1 VRFVAALLCAIALP
15 LFPGCVLKRSVP
27 DSASEAPKPLPRP
40 PGVNPLAGKRLWI
53 DPDSNARR
61 QAAEWRGS
69 RPADAAA
76 LDKIASQPQAEW
88 FGDWNTNLQK
98 DVSDRLQKIV
108 NDGGFPV
115 AVVYN
120 IPHRDCGQYSAGGAG
135 GAQAYRSWIRQL
147 AVGIGSRPVAL
158 ILEPDALGLLDK
170 CLSQADQAE
179 RLALLRDAVRVL
191 RSHEDTVVY
200 IDGGNANWIKPP
212 QMAERLRAAG
222 VLEADGFA
230 LNVSNYISNAETI
243 RYGEQISGVLGG
255 AHFVVDTSR
264 NGNGATPDFQWCN
277 PDGRALGTPPTT
289 ETGNRLVDAFLWVK
303 RPGESD
309 GTCNGG
315 PKAGAW
321 WPEQALGL
329 EHRAKF

>member
-1 VRFVAALLCAIALP
+1 VRLVAALVCAVSLSWS
-15 LFPGCVLKRSVP
+15 LGCVMKRNVP
-27 DSASEAPKPLPRP
+27 DVGAEAPKPAPRP
-40 PGVNPLAGKRLWI
+40 LGVNPLAGKRLWV

-61 QAAEWRGS
+61 QAGEWRGS

-76 LDKIASQPQAEW
+76 LDKIAAQPQAEW
-88 FGDWNTNLQK
+88 FGDWNSNLQK
-98 DVSDRLQKIV
+98 EVSDRLQKIV
-108 NDGGFPV
+108 SDGGFPV

-120 IPHRDCGQYSAGGAG
+120 IPNRDCGQYSAGGASG
-135 GAQAYRSWIRQL
+135 GQAYRAWIRQL
-147 AVGIGSRPVAL
+147 ALGIGSRPVAL

-170 CLSQADQAE
+170 CLSQSDQAE
-179 RLALLRDAVRVL
+179 RLALLQDAVRVL

-200 IDGGNANWIKPP
+200 IDAGNANWIKAP
-212 QMAERLRAAG
+212 QMAERLRRAG
-222 VLEADGFA
+222 VAEADGFA
-230 LNVSNYISNAETI
+230 LNVSNYIGNAETI
-243 RYGEQISGVLGG
+243 RYGEEISRLLGG

-264 NGNGATPDFQWCN
+264 NGNGPTADFQWCN
-277 PDGRALGTPPTT
+277 PDGRALGAPPTT
-289 ETGNRLVDAFLWVK
+289 NTGNPMADAFLWIK

-329 EHRAKF
+329 AQRAKF